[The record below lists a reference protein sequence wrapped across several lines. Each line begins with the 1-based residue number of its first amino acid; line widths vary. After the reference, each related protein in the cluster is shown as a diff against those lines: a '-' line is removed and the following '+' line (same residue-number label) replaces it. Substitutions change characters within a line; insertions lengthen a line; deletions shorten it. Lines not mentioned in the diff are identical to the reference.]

1 MPRTTDFSQRFLTES
16 SPCHPGPAAPASGAG
31 TLHRRTVL
39 ATLAATAAGLAAPGA
54 AWAQAAS
61 DRPLRLVLPVSA
73 GSGVDGLARAFG
85 PGLGKALGR
94 GVVIENFPGAG
105 GITGTSV
112 IVKAPKDGSVLGMVS
127 NNHVVN
133 PSVYKNIPYD
143 AVQDITPI
151 TVIGATPFVLVAH
164 PSVAAKNVRE
174 LIALAKAQPGT
185 LNYGSSGNGTILHLA
200 AEMFVH
206 EAQVDIKHIPYR
218 GMGPLTADV
227 LGGQIQ
233 MAFIAVAVAAPH
245 VKAGT
250 LKAIG
255 LSSTTRS
262 PLLPDLATI
271 AEQGLPQYALDG
283 WVAMVGPAGLPKAEA
298 ERVHQAVV
306 SALAVPEIRDA
317 LLAQGYQLQATAPEP
332 TAAFFRT
339 EVARMARLVKQSGL
353 KID

>member
-1 MPRTTDFSQRFLTES
+1 MEHDLFE
-16 SPCHPGPAAPASGAG
+16 PASPGQP
-31 TLHRRTVL
+31 TDPHRRT
-39 ATLAATAAGLAAPGA
+39 TLAALLALTAAGLAVPASS
-54 AWAQAAS
+54 WAQAAA
-61 DRPLRLVLPVSA
+61 DRPLRLILPVSA
-73 GSGVDGLARAFG
+73 GSGVDGVARAFG
-85 PGLGKALGR
+85 PALGKSLGR
-94 GVVIENFPGAG
+94 AVVIENFPGAG
-105 GITGTSV
+105 GITGTSM
-112 IVKAPKDGSVLGMVS
+112 IVKAPKDGSALGMVS
-127 NNHVVN
+127 NNHAVN
-133 PSVYKNIPYD
+133 PSVFKNIPYD
-143 AVQDITPI
+143 AVDDITPI

-174 LIALAKAQPGT
+174 LIALAKAQPGA

-227 LGGQIQ
+227 MGGQIQ
-233 MAFIAVAVAAPH
+233 LAFIAVAVAAPH

-262 PLLPDLATI
+262 PLLPDLPTI

-283 WVAMVGPAGLPKAEA
+283 WVGIVGPAGLPKAEA
-298 ERVHQAVV
+298 ERVYQGVRT
-306 SALAVPEIRDA
+306 ALAVPEVRDA
-317 LLAQGYQLQATAPEP
+317 LLAQGYQLQPTAPDA
-332 TAAFFRT
+332 TVAFFRA
-339 EVARMARLVKQSGL
+339 EVARMAKLVKQSGL

>member
-1 MPRTTDFSQRFLTES
+1 MGISAWRLASNEYNNGDKR
-16 SPCHPGPAAPASGAG
+16 HAPQHTSHNTA
-31 TLHRRTVL
+31 
-39 ATLAATAAGLAAPGA
+39 LAALAGLAAGA
-54 AWAQAAS
+54 AAPFGTWAQAT
-61 DRPLRLVLPVSA
+61 DRPARLILPVSA
-73 GSGVDGLARAFG
+73 GSGVDGLARALG
-85 PGLGKALGR
+85 PSLGKSLGR
-94 GVVIENFPGAG
+94 PVVVENFPGAG
-105 GITGTSV
+105 GITGTSM
-112 IVKAPKDGSVLGMVS
+112 IVKAPKDGSALGMVS

-133 PSVYKNIPYD
+133 PSVFKNIPYD
-143 AVQDITPI
+143 AVDDITPI

-164 PSVAAKNVRE
+164 PSVAAKNVQE
-174 LIALAKAQPGT
+174 LIALAKAQPGA

-233 MAFIAVAVAAPH
+233 LAFIAVAVAVPH

-262 PLLPDLATI
+262 ALLPDLPTI

-283 WVAMVGPAGLPKAEA
+283 WMAGWLGGLGGPGRSAQGRNRPHLPGCARRPVGARGPRRLAGAGLP
-298 ERVHQAVV
+298 
-306 SALAVPEIRDA
+306 
-317 LLAQGYQLQATAPEP
+317 
-332 TAAFFRT
+332 
-339 EVARMARLVKQSGL
+339 VARHHA
-353 KID
+353 